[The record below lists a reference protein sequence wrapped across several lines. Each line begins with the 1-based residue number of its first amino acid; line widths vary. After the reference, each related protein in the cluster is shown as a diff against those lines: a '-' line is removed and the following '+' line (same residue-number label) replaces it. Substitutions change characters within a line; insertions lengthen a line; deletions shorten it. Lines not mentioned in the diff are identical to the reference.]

1 MINSFRH
8 KGLRLFFETNN
19 PTRLQPH
26 HAEKI
31 RRILYRLDEARNIN
45 DLDIVGW
52 NLHPLKGELK
62 NHWSVKVNGNYRITF
77 RFEGGQAFDVDYLDY
92 H

>member
-19 PTRLQPH
+19 PTRLQPYH
-26 HAEKI
+26 VEKI
-31 RRILYRLDEARNIN
+31 RRILYRLDEAQTLEE
-45 DLDIVGW
+45 LDIIGW
-52 NLHPLKGELK
+52 NLHPPKGELK
-62 NHWSVKVNGNYRITF
+62 SHWSVKVNGNYRITF
-77 RFEGGQAFDVDYLDY
+77 RFENGHVFDVDYLDY